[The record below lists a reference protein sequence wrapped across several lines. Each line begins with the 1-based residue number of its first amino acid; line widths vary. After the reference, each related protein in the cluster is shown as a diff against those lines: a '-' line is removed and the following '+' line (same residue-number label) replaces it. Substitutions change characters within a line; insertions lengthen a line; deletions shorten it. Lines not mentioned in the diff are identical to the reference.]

1 MVEVIIGNMDKIAVG
16 AAGFGFTIGLIVSV
30 FAAIRKVDKFHE
42 VVGSMLVGLPMVL
55 TLGVMFVVMVVVVIS
70 QMVKVFI

>member
-16 AAGFGFTIGLIVSV
+16 AAGFGFTIGLIISI
-30 FAAIRKVDKFHE
+30 FAAICKVDKLHE

-55 TLGVMFVVMVVVVIS
+55 TLGVMFIVMVILVIS
-70 QMVKVFI
+70 RMVGVFI